1 MKTVKLTGYNA
12 LMHMTDLIY
21 TEVVSKGLKIRS
33 ETELRELF
41 KKRKVKFNG
50 EFTRAAESL
59 GFITRKPYILWK
71 LSGPMTG
78 DHIKQLLVRIHEN
91 RMHSSSQYRDLY
103 TDHAPVFPVNT
114 PDCIHHDVYEE
125 LARILRT
132 APDAADE
139 DIVEEPVQSPK
150 IARKSTPAFP
160 VIPVPEIEAV
170 VTKSGIS
177 ISIQS
182 KGLYLTLEGKVSLK
196 FDM

>member
-132 APDAADE
+132 APDTVE
-139 DIVEEPVQSPK
+139 DDVEEPEVSET
-150 IARKSTPAFP
+150 ARTFAP
-160 VIPVPEIEAV
+160 VVPMDLHSRIEV
-170 VTKSGIS
+170 TVTKNGLHVSVADSGLQLS
-177 ISIQS
+177 L
-182 KGLYLTLEGKVSLK
+182 KGRVSLK
-196 FDM
+196 FDML